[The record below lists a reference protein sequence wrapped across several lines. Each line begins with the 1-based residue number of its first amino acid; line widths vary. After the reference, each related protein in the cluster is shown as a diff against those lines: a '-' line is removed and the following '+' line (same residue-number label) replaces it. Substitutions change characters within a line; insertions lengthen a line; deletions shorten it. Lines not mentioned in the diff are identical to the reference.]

1 MAWLTEWS
9 PKGTPIT
16 SGLAQKF
23 CVPMLCCGTNGL
35 ERKNEGVAYAVFAW
49 GVETALCILKTAIT
63 RPVGCEE
70 SRDCLQNLEWQE
82 KVNMEWLFAF
92 LITQEPNATS

>member
-1 MAWLTEWS
+1 
-9 PKGTPIT
+9 
-16 SGLAQKF
+16 
-23 CVPMLCCGTNGL
+23 MLCCGTNGL